1 MPGLRQLRAFSVEM
15 MKLAADVQDAGIR
28 DLLAFRRGEEYLP
41 GGQLESNTE
50 EEVRHQSKL
59 GAYGTQFGESTG
71 RYLGLASDS
80 FDHRSRTKKHNNYQK
95 GRDYTTTGLKG
106 GLTGLGVLGA
116 INTMRGRFGSPAG
129 VYETRKAMNTARKA
143 FGIGASAA
151 VADRAYRHD
160 ELPKTASDIGALGV
174 QSTPGNLKS
183 PGAQLSQ
190 ARATGLF
197 RNVNHASE
205 GLKPRSLQMGTKFR
219 VA

>member
-59 GAYGTQFGESTG
+59 ADFDPKM
-71 RYLGLASDS
+71 GLAAGSYDLKA
-80 FDHRSRTKKHNNYQK
+80 RKKKQNDYQK
-95 GRDYTTTGLKG
+95 ARDYTTTGLKG

-160 ELPKTASDIGALGV
+160 ELPKTASNIGALGV